1 MQRFAASIG
10 RKPNLIGQYV
20 AWNTPFP
27 AQPVARAWSYGALS
41 YLAWEPYSV
50 SVQSIADGHSDGYVT
65 QFAKAVR
72 ALNDPVALSFGHEMN
87 GFWYPW
93 GTTHTTPAEFVAAW
107 RRIHNLFAQAGA
119 SNVIWVWNPNDIFPV
134 PQIQLKPYYP
144 GNAYVDWIGVTG
156 YFSTTGPHTY
166 AQLYAP
172 TIAEVRSFTSKPFI
186 IAETSIETG
195 PSEVLCAR
203 QLILRTVMA
212 HPRMLGLIWFDYDKT
227 NVDWRVESRPI
238 VESAVRTDLSLFAV
252 PRQAAMSRRDASQ
265 ASPGRPVRPARPTQT
280 RRAYRPFSR
289 PEADT
294 VMLPPVTADP
304 GGGGPGEPGQRP
316 PGGGPPGGRPGGPSG
331 RGPSG
336 RGPAAADPI
345 ERTRVLV
352 SPRRRRRKLERS
364 PFPPPSPRRI
374 WVSRAVL
381 IAILAVQAA
390 LSLRMRNTAFE
401 DEALYLTAGH
411 YELAH
416 LLYGVPLPQDYASFF
431 SGSPVLYPI
440 LGALADTAAGLAGA
454 RLVSL
459 AAMLT
464 TTALLYSL
472 TRRLF
477 NERVGL
483 CAAVVFSV
491 TESAIFLGNFA
502 TYDAPALCL
511 LAVAAWIVVR
521 TATQRWPVY
530 LAAAPVAA
538 LAVGTKYAA
547 LLFVPT
553 IVALATLAAWPY
565 QGKRALIRSAALG
578 VAIAGLLAAALRLA
592 GPAIWPRSPAPPPPG
607 STAARRSS
615 CCSKTACC
623 GARCR
628 SRSR

>member
-1 MQRFAASIG
+1 MSRAAAGRVLAGLLLCAALAGCGSFLHRAAGNGFGATGSAGSGAVGPGVDGGTAGGALPYDVSGLLQPKAGKFLGVEAPGAPGSLAPVQRFAASIG

-212 HPRMLGLIWFDYDKT
+212 HPRMLGLIWFDYDKN

-238 VESAVRTDLSLFAV
+238 VESAVRTDLSGFAV

-265 ASPGRPVRPARPTQT
+265 APPGRPVRPARPTQT

-316 PGGGPPGGRPGGPSG
+316 PGGGPPGGRPGGPSR

-336 RGPAAADPI
+336 RGPARPRIRSSGPGSWSARAAGAASGSAA
-345 ERTRVLV
+345 R
-352 SPRRRRRKLERS
+352 SRRRA
-364 PFPPPSPRRI
+364 
-374 WVSRAVL
+374 RA
-381 IAILAVQAA
+381 
-390 LSLRMRNTAFE
+390 
-401 DEALYLTAGH
+401 G
-411 YELAH
+411 
-416 LLYGVPLPQDYASFF
+416 
-431 SGSPVLYPI
+431 SG
-440 LGALADTAAGLAGA
+440 
-454 RLVSL
+454 
-459 AAMLT
+459 
-464 TTALLYSL
+464 
-472 TRRLF
+472 
-477 NERVGL
+477 
-483 CAAVVFSV
+483 
-491 TESAIFLGNFA
+491 
-502 TYDAPALCL
+502 
-511 LAVAAWIVVR
+511 
-521 TATQRWPVY
+521 
-530 LAAAPVAA
+530 
-538 LAVGTKYAA
+538 
-547 LLFVPT
+547 
-553 IVALATLAAWPY
+553 
-565 QGKRALIRSAALG
+565 
-578 VAIAGLLAAALRLA
+578 
-592 GPAIWPRSPAPPPPG
+592 
-607 STAARRSS
+607 
-615 CCSKTACC
+615 
-623 GARCR
+623 
-628 SRSR
+628 